1 MRAFEK
7 IVKTQL
13 VQYFEENELFNDS
26 QHGFRQSRSCLSQ
39 LLNFYDE
46 ILKQMEDGSQ
56 VDVLYID
63 YEKCFDKIDHRILLA
78 KLQSLGVKGKAYEFI
93 KNFLTNR
100 TFTVKVGENMSDEMI
115 VISGIPQG
123 TCLGPILMLI
133 MNFDIDSYIKNGKV
147 GSFADDSKIANKLN
161 NAIDTQKMQQDIE
174 NLEKWTNENNMQMNN
189 DKFVLLCYN
198 KNPEINNSYK
208 LSDGTIIK
216 EANQTRDLGVLMSN
230 DGKFT
235 NHVINIVSNCKRTIS
250 MIFRTFRTRDDQVM
264 LTLYRSLVLSKIDYC
279 SVLWCPND
287 LSDLRKL
294 EGIQSNFTLRMT
306 CARTESGNRRDYWQ
320 RLNHLGLYSI
330 QRRFERYVVIYV
342 WKILHSIVH
351 NPGLEFR
358 NEAQVQSRHGLKCLI
373 PRYQSK
379 LRENSFLVRGP
390 NLFNSLPK
398 DLREYPFDYTIHQQQ
413 AVNNFKRALDEYL
426 SIIPDEPS
434 LRSDYTKYMTGSTA
448 YGDVTN
454 SIIRKM

>member
-1 MRAFEK
+1 
-7 IVKTQL
+7 
-13 VQYFEENELFNDS
+13 
-26 QHGFRQSRSCLSQ
+26 
-39 LLNFYDE
+39 
-46 ILKQMEDGSQ
+46 
-56 VDVLYID
+56 
-63 YEKCFDKIDHRILLA
+63 
-78 KLQSLGVKGKAYEFI
+78 
-93 KNFLTNR
+93 
-100 TFTVKVGENMSDEMI
+100 
-115 VISGIPQG
+115 
-123 TCLGPILMLI
+123 
-133 MNFDIDSYIKNGKV
+133 
-147 GSFADDSKIANKLN
+147 
-161 NAIDTQKMQQDIE
+161 
-174 NLEKWTNENNMQMNN
+174 
-189 DKFVLLCYN
+189 
-198 KNPEINNSYK
+198 
-208 LSDGTIIK
+208 
-216 EANQTRDLGVLMSN
+216 MSN

-235 NHVINIVSNCKRTIS
+235 NHVINIVSNCKR

-426 SIIPDEPS
+426 SFIPDEPS
-434 LRSDYTKYMTGSTA
+434 LRSDYTKYMTGS
-448 YGDVTN
+448 
-454 SIIRKM
+454 IRLMVM